1 MLTPLLTFCAFVTGL
16 LHIGAEYQGPRRAVY
31 LLKPL
36 TTTLILVLA
45 YRTTPPV
52 SSFYQ
57 ATILWGLLFSLIGD
71 IFLMLPTDQFIAGL
85 VSFLLAH
92 LCYIAAFTGRSGFH
106 STWWLLAPF
115 MLYGIGII
123 YLLWSHVGSF
133 KAPVLLYMAVILTMG
148 WQAAEQWRW
157 VEQTG
162 ARLALLGAILF
173 IISDSA
179 LALDRFY
186 QPYKLA
192 KALVL
197 GAYYVAQW
205 LIARSVM

>member
-1 MLTPLLTFCAFVTGL
+1 MFTRLLTFCVFATGL
-16 LHIGAEYQGPRRAVY
+16 LHISAEYRGPRRAVY

-36 TTTLILVLA
+36 TTTLILILA
-45 YRTTPPV
+45 YGTTPPV

-57 ATILWGLLFSLIGD
+57 ATILLGLFFSLIGD
-71 IFLMLPTDQFIAGL
+71 IFLMLPADQFITGL

-92 LCYIAAFTGRSGFH
+92 LCYIVAFTGRSGFH
-106 STWWLLAPF
+106 TTWWLLAPF

-133 KAPVLLYMAVILTMG
+133 KAPVLFYIAVILTMG

-157 VEQTG
+157 GEQTG

-173 IISDSA
+173 IISDSI

-186 QPYKLA
+186 QPFKPA
-192 KALVL
+192 KGLVL